1 MKNIFII
8 LLILILPVSIYLM
21 LNKNSDFDAAMAKSD
36 DLPSLLIFT
45 STMCLDC
52 QRMKSLVSEIQNDY
66 KEKINFIPINALENK
81 RKVKEQVKTY
91 GVVLVPTLIFL
102 DVNGVQTNKI
112 EGYIPK
118 EELIKNIEACV
129 NG

>member
-8 LLILILPVSIYLM
+8 LLILILPVAIYLM
-21 LNKNSDFDAAMAKSD
+21 LNKNSDFDSAMAKSN

-52 QRMKSLVSEIQNDY
+52 QRMKALVSEIENDY
-66 KEKINFIPINALENK
+66 NDKINFVRINALDNN
-81 RKVKEQVKTY
+81 RKVKEQVKTH

-102 DVNGVQTNKI
+102 DVNGQQTNKI
-112 EGYIPK
+112 EGFIPK
-118 EELIKNIEACV
+118 EELIKNIEVSV

>member
-8 LLILILPVSIYLM
+8 LLILILPVAIYLM
-21 LNKNSDFDAAMAKSD
+21 LNKNSDFDSAMAKSN

-52 QRMKSLVSEIQNDY
+52 QRMKALVSEIENDY
-66 KEKINFIPINALENK
+66 NDKINFVRINALDNN
-81 RKVKEQVKTY
+81 RKVKEQVKAH

-102 DVNGVQTNKI
+102 DVNGEQTNKI
-112 EGYIPK
+112 EGFIPK
-118 EELIKNIEACV
+118 EELIKNIEV
-129 NG
+129 SLNG

>member
-52 QRMKSLVSEIQNDY
+52 QRMKSLVSEIKNDY

-81 RKVKEQVKTY
+81 RKVKEQVKSY

>member
-8 LLILILPVSIYLM
+8 LLILILPVAAYLM
-21 LNKNSDFDAAMAKSD
+21 LNKNSDFDSAMAKSN

-52 QRMKSLVSEIQNDY
+52 QRMKALVSEIENDY
-66 KEKINFIPINALENK
+66 NDKINFVRINALDNN
-81 RKVKEQVKTY
+81 RKVKEQVKEH

-102 DVNGVQTNKI
+102 DVNGQQTNKI
-112 EGYIPK
+112 EGFIPK
-118 EELIKNIEACV
+118 EELIKNIEVSV

>member
-81 RKVKEQVKTY
+81 RKVKEQVKSY

>member
-8 LLILILPVSIYLM
+8 LLILILPVAIYFM

-81 RKVKEQVKTY
+81 RKVKEQVKEY